1 MAKESG
7 LGARLWVAGV
17 DLSGDAGE
25 LSRIATPRGVDNVTG
40 IDKSA
45 FERIYL
51 GRDGE
56 IAFQTFFNPA
66 AAAAH
71 PVLSAL
77 PTADIPIT
85 YGHRATIG
93 APAASMVAKQANYD
107 GSREASGRFTLN
119 VQALANSYGLE
130 WGKLLTAGGQAILTG
145 APQTSGWDSG
155 IATATEFG
163 LQAWLHVLAFD
174 GTDVTLAIQDSDDD
188 DAGGVGDDYVNV
200 TGAVFAQTTQAAT
213 SQRLETGRTQAVKR
227 WLRVSATTSAGF
239 TSVTAVVAAVKNGAA
254 VTF

>member
-1 MAKESG
+1 MKASG

-25 LSRIATPRGVDNVTG
+25 VNRIASPRGVDDRTG

-45 FERIYL
+45 HERALL
-51 GRDGE
+51 GKDGE
-56 IAFQTFFNPA
+56 IAWNTFFNPA
-66 AAAAH
+66 AGAAH

-77 PTADIPIT
+77 PTADVPVT
-85 YGHRATIG
+85 YGHRATAG
-93 APAASMVAKQANYD
+93 TPAASMVAKQIGYD
-107 GSREASGRFTLN
+107 GTRAAGGRYTLA
-119 VQALANSYGLE
+119 VQALANGFGLE
-130 WGKLLTAGGQAILTG
+130 WGRLLTAGGQAILTG

-163 LQAWLHVLAFD
+163 LQAWLHVLEFD

-188 DAGGVGDDYVNV
+188 DPGGEGDAYANV
-200 TGAVFAQTTQAAT
+200 TGAVFTQTTLAVT
-213 SQRLETGRTQAVKR
+213 SQRLQTARDASVKR
-227 WLRVSATTSAGF
+227 WLRVAATTSAGF
-239 TSVTAVVAAVKNGAA
+239 TSVTAVVAVRKNLSE